1 MNKFTA
7 FCLFLTVA
15 AAPLSAQAPQAPRP
29 ARTDKA
35 SAYYHAALGH
45 LYAELA
51 AQFGGRGEYLQKAIE
66 NYRLAAQFD
75 PESSSLA
82 EELAELYVQS
92 GQIRSAVSEFEEAVR
107 RNPNDVNARR
117 ILGRLYTARIRE
129 GQSTRMNE
137 DMLRQAA
144 AQYEKVTELAPR
156 DKESW
161 LMLGRLYKLLQNSPA
176 SERAFKKA
184 LEIDENDEDALTGL
198 AMVYSD
204 LGDTAS
210 ASQMLKRVAEKNP
223 STRTLL
229 ALASAYEQLR
239 QHREAA
245 ETYRR
250 ALELN
255 PDNLDL
261 KRAWAQSLFAAEEY
275 DKAQA
280 AFEELLEA
288 ESNDLLALLRLSQ
301 IHRQKQEFAKAEEYA
316 RRASKLDPTNL
327 EVQYNE
333 VSLLEAQG
341 KLQEAIARLKEILA
355 SIERRPSSFGDRT
368 NRVILLER
376 LGLLHRMAERTDE
389 AIAAFREIAQVDPDS
404 APRASAQIIDA
415 LRAAKDFAGAEKEA
429 KAALQKFP
437 SDRLIK
443 SLAATVYADLGRF
456 REAESLLKGSF
467 DGKNDREV
475 WISLAQ
481 VYEKLGSICQQ
492 QGDYP
497 AAVSYLEKAL
507 NVKEHQVGGD
517 SSELALLLVAL
528 ADLYTLIGRLAPALE
543 LLQQAVGKLGPSK
556 DSNLAGA
563 LEKLAAMYVRTGRYQ
578 DAADCYQRAFDFWS
592 ADPETY
598 GERITANRQAVQELL
613 PLLPEPAAVRPTAEA
628 PDPGISV
635 LRAGQ
640 QAGEPRGPA
649 FPPAAGAAFPGSTPG
664 GSPASASGGAVT
676 HGAQAI
682 FPAPAVA
689 PPAKPFHP
697 MANRES
703 LPAPGPPISPVW
715 QAPAIP
721 TGAGTGGGS
730 AALPSYSIPVQAP
743 PSAAHPVS
751 SASAAWRTG
760 TGSLPATGSLRA
772 LNEFTSVQRDA
783 YGFYGWEE
791 LEFET
796 LRR

>member
-7 FCLFLTVA
+7 FCFFLSVA

-376 LGLLHRMAERTDE
+376 LGLLHRMAEQTDE

-481 VYEKLGSICQQ
+481 VYEKQKNFQEMARALDEAGKLSTTTE
-492 QGDYP
+492 
-497 AAVSYLEKAL
+497 EKEAIHFMRGAMFERQ
-507 NVKEHQVGGD
+507 KKYD
-517 SSELALLLVAL
+517 LAEAEFRKV
-528 ADLYTLIGRLAPALE
+528 LE
-543 LLQQAVGKLGPSK
+543 LNPK
-556 DSNLAGA
+556 
-563 LEKLAAMYVRTGRYQ
+563 
-578 DAADCYQRAFDFWS
+578 
-592 ADPETY
+592 
-598 GERITANRQAVQELL
+598 
-613 PLLPEPAAVRPTAEA
+613 
-628 PDPGISV
+628 
-635 LRAGQ
+635 
-640 QAGEPRGPA
+640 
-649 FPPAAGAAFPGSTPG
+649 
-664 GSPASASGGAVT
+664 
-676 HGAQAI
+676 
-682 FPAPAVA
+682 
-689 PPAKPFHP
+689 
-697 MANRES
+697 
-703 LPAPGPPISPVW
+703 
-715 QAPAIP
+715 
-721 TGAGTGGGS
+721 
-730 AALPSYSIPVQAP
+730 
-743 PSAAHPVS
+743 
-751 SASAAWRTG
+751 SASALNYLGYMLADRNVRLEEALDLIQKAVALEPNNSAFLD
-760 TGSLPATGSLRA
+760 SLGWVYYRMNRLEEAAEWLQKSLARSTRDPTVHDHMGDVYYSMSRLKEA
-772 LNEFTSVQRDA
+772 VQH
-783 YGFYGWEE
+783 WERSLQE
-791 LEFET
+791 WQSNAPSDMDQEEMAKIRKKLENARIRLAREGAQQKN
-796 LRR
+796 